1 TLVAASA
8 SEGSLSGAE
17 IAANQSQID
26 SAIDS
31 IDRIIRTTQF
41 NGKKLL
47 NGSLAMNTTGVDA
60 TKIENLKVFSR
71 PQSTSAILVT
81 ATITA
86 SAQTAS
92 AAFGNGFNAAGT
104 NVNLSGTTS
113 LSITGTL
120 GTATITLGSGLT
132 RQGIM
137 DAINTATAQTG
148 VSASTDASNNIELN
162 TTGFGTDEFIAIDV
176 LSGGVLKDQGAS
188 TTSTV
193 IETSTTFGVDAAVTV
208 NGQQANVDGLDVS
221 FTANGLS
228 FSYSLNQS
236 YGFGQ
241 IANRSNTDTFNVELT
256 GGATFQL
263 GTESSTRQ
271 TIGLNSLF
279 SHQIGGGDSGGF
291 LSDIRGG
298 GTASL
303 NNDIAT
309 AVTVIRK
316 AISDVATERGRI
328 GAFQKFQ
335 VQTSINSLEA
345 GKIQLSN
352 ATSIIGDTDFA
363 STTATLS
370 RETVLLNAAIS
381 LLGLA
386 GQQQG
391 LILSLLQ

>member
-1 TLVAASA
+1 
-8 SEGSLSGAE
+8 
-17 IAANQSQID
+17 
-26 SAIDS
+26 
-31 IDRIIRTTQF
+31 
-41 NGKKLL
+41 
-47 NGSLAMNTTGVDA
+47 M
-60 TKIENLKVFSR
+60 
-71 PQSTSAILVT
+71 T

-104 NVNLSGTTS
+104 NVHLSGTTS

-345 GKIQLSN
+345 GKTQLAN